1 MHPTVIYHLG
11 QCRMADLRRQAQRA
25 SLSRTARRASLSRS
39 TESEGHRHGQAG
51 HRRPPAS

>member
-1 MHPTVIYHLG
+1 MHPIVIYHLG

-39 TESEGHRHGQAG
+39 TETEGHRHGQAG
-51 HRRPPAS
+51 QRRPPAS